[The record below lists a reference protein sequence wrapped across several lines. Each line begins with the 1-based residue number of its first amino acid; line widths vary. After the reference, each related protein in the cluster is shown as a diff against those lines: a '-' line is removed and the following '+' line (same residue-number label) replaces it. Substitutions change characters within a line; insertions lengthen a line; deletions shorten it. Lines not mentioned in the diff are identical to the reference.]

1 MQVSHSRIET
11 FKKCPY
17 QYKLKYI
24 DNLDTL
30 PTDDPTSPLIL
41 GHALHTGIEK
51 DVKEAV
57 NEYYNAY
64 PVITDKHVD
73 EALKLEYWIPKVKDM
88 LPANGLH
95 EVNIFDSDYIGFI
108 DYLAPVE
115 KQLKYNYKDNYETG
129 YEWELD
135 INDAM
140 DNTEYY
146 DLYDFKYSNNV
157 RNYVDS
163 EQLHL
168 YKYYFEKLNP
178 TKRIRNMYFMFIPKT
193 QIRIKYKNKTNPK
206 DETIQEFRK
215 RIFEDMETKQIE
227 LLKIDY
233 DPNKVIEFLTN
244 TKHAIEA
251 NEFPKQESRLCD
263 WCNFK
268 EFCQDGIDYDLV
280 QRKRR

>member
-1 MQVSHSRIET
+1 MQVSHSRIEC

-17 QYKLKYI
+17 QFKLRYV

-30 PTDDPTSPLIL
+30 PTDDPQSPLVL

-51 DVKEAV
+51 DVKAAIE
-57 NEYYNAY
+57 EYYNAY
-64 PVITDKHVD
+64 PVISDKHVD
-73 EALKLEYWIPKVKDM
+73 EAIKLEYWIPKVKEL
-88 LPANGLH
+88 LPPNGLH
-95 EVNIFDSDYIGFI
+95 ETEIKDEDYIGFI

-115 KQLKYNYKDNYETG
+115 NIEHTLLGTITKESNE
-129 YEWELD
+129 
-135 INDAM
+135 
-140 DNTEYY
+140 Y

-157 RNYVDS
+157 KNYMDS

-178 TKRIRNMYFMFIPKT
+178 TKKIRNMYFMFVPKC
-193 QIRIKYKNKTNPK
+193 QIRIKYKNKTNKK

-215 RIFEDMETKQIE
+215 RIYEDLDQKKIE
-227 LLKIDY
+227 FLEIKY

-244 TKHAIEA
+244 TKHCVEA
-251 NEFPKQESRLCD
+251 DEFPKQETRLCD
-263 WCNFK
+263 WCNFQQY
-268 EFCQDGIDYDLV
+268 CQEGIDYDII